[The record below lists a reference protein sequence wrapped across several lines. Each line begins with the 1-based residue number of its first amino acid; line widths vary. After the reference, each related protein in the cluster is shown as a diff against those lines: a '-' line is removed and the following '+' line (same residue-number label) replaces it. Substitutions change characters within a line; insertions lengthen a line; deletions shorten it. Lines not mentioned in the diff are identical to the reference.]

1 MSISIADF
9 GRELQKTLNLYS
21 DEITN
26 GMNAVIEDMAEKGLQ
41 EIKRQS
47 ETAGFNNRVYA
58 QGWSKVIRKSAI
70 TRRAG
75 LVLFNKKHY
84 RLTHLLEY
92 GHATRKGGRDTRA
105 FPHIS
110 TAQNNIE
117 EQTVKELKEMINNA

>member
-9 GRELQKTLNLYS
+9 EQELQKKLNLYS

-41 EIKRQS
+41 EIKHQS

-58 QGWSKVIRKSAI
+58 QGWSKVIRKS
-70 TRRAG
+70 TVTKRVG
-75 LVLFNKKHY
+75 LTLFNKKHY

-92 GHATRKGGRDTRA
+92 GHATRNGGRTRS

-110 TAQNNIE
+110 KAQDNIE

>member
-9 GRELQKTLNLYS
+9 EQELQKKLNIYS

-41 EIKRQS
+41 EIKHQS

-58 QGWSKVIRKSAI
+58 QGWNKVIRKSTI
-70 TRRAG
+70 TKRVG
-75 LVLFNKKHY
+75 LTLFNKKHY

-92 GHATRKGGRDTRA
+92 GHATRNGGRTRA

-110 TAQNNIE
+110 KAQDNIE

>member
-9 GRELQKTLNLYS
+9 EQELQKKLNLYS

-41 EIKRQS
+41 EIKHQS

-58 QGWSKVIRKSAI
+58 QGWNKVIRKSTI
-70 TRRAG
+70 TKRVG
-75 LVLFNKKHY
+75 LTLFNKKHY

-92 GHATRKGGRDTRA
+92 GHATRNGGRTRA

-110 TAQNNIE
+110 KAQDNIE